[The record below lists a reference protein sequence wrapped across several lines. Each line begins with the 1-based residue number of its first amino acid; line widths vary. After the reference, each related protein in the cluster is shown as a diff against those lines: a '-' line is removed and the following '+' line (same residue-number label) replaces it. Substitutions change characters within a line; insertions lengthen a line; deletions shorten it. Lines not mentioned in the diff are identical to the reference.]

1 MLFEDRTR
9 EIIYKKHFYPGPTW
23 KLEENFR
30 QHLVDFREEHKKFDE
45 FLIGLGEIL
54 KAENND
60 EYSNLIKFID
70 GKPRGNWV
78 ASKISMI
85 TVFIKLYNLCLSPK
99 QAFEYI
105 KECNDLYNEMCHCDY
120 ELTGSTEL
128 FVMEDCHLHKES
140 KYLTFTV
147 VQVAPRFSDPLK
159 HIPVTITLT
168 FRLREFEMITCT
180 NDILSYFLGILKFE
194 THSNSE
200 KAMDALL
207 LFDNYQN
214 NRGLL
219 KYIFMSGI
227 IQLEEK
233 GMIWEVSRKL
243 DGHYIICNFE
253 TNLEIGTN
261 ETNKL
266 STKN

>member
-30 QHLVDFREEHKKFDE
+30 QHLVDFREEHKQFDE

-54 KAENND
+54 KAEKNE

-70 GKPRGNWV
+70 VKQEVNW
-78 ASKISMI
+78 ASMI
-85 TVFIKLYNLCLSPK
+85 IALIKLYNLCLSPK

-105 KECNDLYNEMCHCDY
+105 KECNELYIEMFRCDY

-128 FVMEDCHLHKES
+128 FIVEDRYLHEET

-168 FRLREFEMITCT
+168 ISLREFGMAFYT
-180 NDILSYFLGILKFE
+180 NQKDK
-194 THSNSE
+194 H
-200 KAMDALL
+200 
-207 LFDNYQN
+207 
-214 NRGLL
+214 
-219 KYIFMSGI
+219 
-227 IQLEEK
+227 
-233 GMIWEVSRKL
+233 
-243 DGHYIICNFE
+243 
-253 TNLEIGTN
+253 
-261 ETNKL
+261 
-266 STKN
+266 